1 MKALTTGPNNFL
13 SRFLGIVICLFIFNA
28 YHGQLNIDNQKR
40 ELDKAETDTTKI
52 RLLNELALSSSREN
66 LEYSLL
72 LLDSAFYIS
81 FLINDNQRI
90 GDTYLSKG
98 LIYLPLNADS
108 SKRYLDKAAEY
119 FILINDK
126 RRLANYYSL
135 LGDWSQKQKLNT
147 QTIINYNKAS
157 KLYKLIGNTIGD
169 ISVYNKIG
177 QNYYSLDDF
186 SNAMLNYFKAL
197 ELAEEKQDERQIGN
211 AYINISNVL
220 NAQQEYENAIV
231 YLRKSLTIFEKA
243 KSLYNIGVCYNN
255 IAANYIYQDSLD
267 LALDYLEKALEIYI
281 KSEDNKGQAACYL
294 NMGIVSSKNKSFDQ
308 SIAYFNSSLSIAE
321 IMHDQ
326 FRIANCLANMTIAFL
341 EKKEYD
347 KVKEFSM
354 RGLAIAI
361 DIKALSI
368 QRIFY
373 QNLSATF
380 DSLGDYKNAY
390 GNYKLLKQ
398 IDDSLFNAEKQNQV
412 FELEA
417 KYQGE
422 KKENDINRL
431 TEEND
436 IKAIQL
442 QKNRNFQLF
451 LIIMSLLVL
460 ALLIVFYSLF
470 KLKVKTSK
478 LFSKKNEELEIM
490 NKNLQQSEQALKK
503 LNATKDKF
511 FTIIAHDIKNP
522 LSAYRA
528 ITKMLTESYHL
539 LSETEKIS
547 YINRINN
554 SSENLYKLF
563 QNLLLWSTSQSG
575 SINYKPQEIDLGI
588 LAFKSIA
595 LLQENANTKNIK
607 LDLKVESD
615 TFAFCDSNMI
625 STVLINLLSNAIK
638 FSKPDNVITISSIEL
653 TNYIQISIEDR
664 GIGIAFENINK
675 LFRVEFDHKTIGNAP
690 EKGTGIGL
698 ILCKEFIS
706 RNGGEIWVDSLLNQ
720 GSTFHFTIPK
730 IELNS

>member
-157 KLYKLIGNTIGD
+157 KLYKLIGNTIGE

>member
-72 LLDSAFYIS
+72 LLDSAFYRS

-177 QNYYSLDDF
+177 QNYYNLDDF

-197 ELAEEKQDERQIGN
+197 ELAEKKQDERQIGN

>member
-147 QTIINYNKAS
+147 QTIINYNKAF

-177 QNYYSLDDF
+177 QNYYNLDDF

>member
-98 LIYLPLNADS
+98 LIYLTLNADS

>member
-1 MKALTTGPNNFL
+1 M
-13 SRFLGIVICLFIFNA
+13 
-28 YHGQLNIDNQKR
+28 
-40 ELDKAETDTTKI
+40 
-52 RLLNELALSSSREN
+52 
-66 LEYSLL
+66 
-72 LLDSAFYIS
+72 
-81 FLINDNQRI
+81 
-90 GDTYLSKG
+90 
-98 LIYLPLNADS
+98 
-108 SKRYLDKAAEY
+108 
-119 FILINDK
+119 
-126 RRLANYYSL
+126 
-135 LGDWSQKQKLNT
+135 
-147 QTIINYNKAS
+147 
-157 KLYKLIGNTIGD
+157 IGNTIGD

-177 QNYYSLDDF
+177 QNYYNLDDF